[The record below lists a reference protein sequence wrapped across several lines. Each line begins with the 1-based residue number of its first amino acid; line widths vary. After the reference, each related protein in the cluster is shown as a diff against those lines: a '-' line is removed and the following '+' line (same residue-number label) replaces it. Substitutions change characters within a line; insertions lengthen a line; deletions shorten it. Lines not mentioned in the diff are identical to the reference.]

1 MGAYSFVSGFGTL
14 QQGSEPGRE
23 PGSEHGNPEPTQN
36 EPGTPQ
42 DSDLT
47 IKHVLSMIYLITVQ
61 LSRRLNSTAD
71 QNFGLVAG
79 LAAGFASGFDGRVRT
94 RPSQRSMIGSNYIH
108 PHPTRL
114 ILRCDSFTEDF
125 SSEWYRIS
133 SIEKIGKLRF
143 YPWTRSY

>member
-1 MGAYSFVSGFGTL
+1 MLSPEYSSGPMCTAPEPFGEYSCVSVLFGVLSQTGFRPYSFVSGFGTL

-23 PGSEHGNPEPTQN
+23 PGSEHGNPEPAQN

-79 LAAGFASGFDGRVRT
+79 LAAGFASGFDVRVRT
-94 RPSQRSMIGSNYIH
+94 RPAQRSMLQSAKLWEGSSCRY
-108 PHPTRL
+108 
-114 ILRCDSFTEDF
+114 
-125 SSEWYRIS
+125 
-133 SIEKIGKLRF
+133 
-143 YPWTRSY
+143 